1 LTVFRDLSLPA
12 ATAGFVAVLVGFSS
26 SVAIVFQAAK
36 ALGAT
41 DAQTTSWMWALG
53 LGMGITSLALSW
65 RYKQPVL
72 TAWSTPGAA
81 LIAMT
86 ASGITLPEATGA
98 FVFCGLLICVAGFS
112 GLFERLI
119 SKVPLPLASAL
130 LAGVLVKFCLQAFT
144 ALQSQPLLVLSMM
157 LAYLLARRWLVRYA
171 VPLALLMGVVV
182 ASALGLV
189 GSGPSLT
196 DFRFAQPVFVLP
208 SFSWAAIA
216 SIGLPLFIV
225 TMASQNIPG
234 VATLRACG
242 YNAPVSPIIGWTGV
256 ATVALAPFGGY
267 ALNLAAITAAICMS
281 SQADEDASR
290 RYTAA
295 MSAGVVYC
303 VIGLLGGM
311 VVLGL
316 AMFPKE
322 LIVVI
327 AGLALLPTVA
337 AGLASATNDEA
348 WREAALVTF
357 VATASGVNLLGI
369 GSAFWGLFAGLLTAL
384 IVRRR

>member
-157 LAYLLARRWLVRYA
+157 LAYLLARRWFVRYA

-189 GSGPSLT
+189 GSGPSLS

-208 SFSWAAIA
+208 SFSWVAIA

-337 AGLASATNDEA
+337 AGLASATHDEA